1 MAQKTQLDKSMDRN
15 LPENLNPET
24 KKKFEAIHSYDPYES
39 VIADL
44 NKAFHRSYNLAIH
57 KTHQRLGREDTP
69 VIIMFGE
76 KAMLFHD
83 GKQET
88 VEFIPDLYH
97 RVKAISHVSFGVYVT
112 LAHNGY
118 GPLTYDNH
126 KELENIQ
133 ELIEKAL
140 SILDQEPIP
149 ANYFDVQ
156 RITLENALAI
166 VDEVLLTGL
175 VDKGMVLDFGKENIH
190 LYLENAALGTIL
202 ELDILHETVMRW
214 KEQIGAEIWEAL
226 YVVICAGHQAR
237 YREAS
242 KQYFQRLLGEKE
254 GDGAHYED
262 RVVYAEHIYDV
273 DAALD
278 LLARH
283 INDQQASIEL
293 FNDPT
298 RLQEDLMSDGA
309 AAYLEELLPD

>member
-1 MAQKTQLDKSMDRN
+1 MAQKTQLEKSMDKN
-15 LPENLNPET
+15 LPENLNPQT

-57 KTHQRLGREDTP
+57 KTHQRLGKDDTP

-76 KAMLFHD
+76 QAMLFHD

-88 VEFIPDLYH
+88 VDVIPDLYH
-97 RVKAISHVSFGVYVT
+97 RVKSISHVSFGVYVT
-112 LAHNGY
+112 LAQNGY
-118 GPLTYDNH
+118 GPLRYDNQ

-133 ELIEKAL
+133 ELMEKAL

-149 ANYFDVQ
+149 ANYLDLQ
-156 RITLENALAI
+156 RITLENALVI

-175 VDKGMVLDFGKENIH
+175 VDKGTVLDFGKENVH
-190 LYLENAALGTIL
+190 LYLENAALSTLL
-202 ELDILHETVMRW
+202 ELDMLHETVMKW
-214 KEQIGAEIWEAL
+214 KEQIGPENWESL

-254 GDGAHYED
+254 GDGAHYEN

-283 INDQQASIEL
+283 MNDQQASIEL
-293 FNDPT
+293 FNNPT

-309 AAYLEELLPD
+309 ATYLKELLPD

>member
-1 MAQKTQLDKSMDRN
+1 
-15 LPENLNPET
+15 
-24 KKKFEAIHSYDPYES
+24 
-39 VIADL
+39 
-44 NKAFHRSYNLAIH
+44 
-57 KTHQRLGREDTP
+57 
-69 VIIMFGE
+69 
-76 KAMLFHD
+76 MLFHD

-88 VEFIPDLYH
+88 VDVIPDLYH
-97 RVKAISHVSFGVYVT
+97 RVKSISHVSFGVYVT
-112 LAHNGY
+112 LAQNGY
-118 GPLTYDNH
+118 GPLMYDNQ

-133 ELIEKAL
+133 ELMEKAL

-149 ANYFDVQ
+149 ANYLGLQ
-156 RITLENALAI
+156 RITLENALVI

-175 VDKGMVLDFGKENIH
+175 VDKGTVLDFGKENVH
-190 LYLENAALGTIL
+190 LYLENAALSTLL
-202 ELDILHETVMRW
+202 ELDMLHETVMKW
-214 KEQIGAEIWEAL
+214 KEQIGPENWESL

-254 GDGAHYED
+254 GDGAHYEN

-283 INDQQASIEL
+283 MNDQQASIEL
-293 FNDPT
+293 FNNPT

-309 AAYLEELLPD
+309 ATYLKELLPD

>member
-76 KAMLFHD
+76 KAMLF
-83 GKQET
+83 
-88 VEFIPDLYH
+88 
-97 RVKAISHVSFGVYVT
+97 
-112 LAHNGY
+112 

-293 FNDPT
+293 FNNPT